1 MYSVLLVDDEP
12 WAIEGLRM
20 FVDWEGLG
28 FRVSGS
34 CENGAEALAAARES
48 MPDVVVTD
56 IRMPEMDGLE
66 LIGQLLGERGEGES
80 PEIVV
85 LSAYGE
91 FAFAKRAMQLG
102 VHHYLMKPVVGEE
115 AAEALRRIRARLDTR
130 RASRPKPGDGA
141 EATLPAPAARRMK
154 DVLQAIEDA
163 DRNRAAD
170 LIDGLFRESE
180 GRSLEWAELFAG
192 SLIVQCGKLIRES
205 GGDPASWPRSRT
217 SPESA
222 VGPNAGPASVRMR
235 LISYAEQA
243 IDAVQS
249 IRESKPGSTVAEVD
263 RYVREFYRSPLSIR
277 DVAARFYLNPVYLGK
292 AYQDKFGCGLLDR
305 IHDLRIAEAC
315 EKLRTTS
322 EPTGAIAEQVGYAHY
337 RHFLQHFERRMGRKP
352 AEYRAAEG
360 WKIGRASACETD
372 F

>member
-12 WAIEGLRM
+12 RAIEGLRM
-20 FVDWEGLG
+20 FVDWERLG

-34 CENGAEALAAARES
+34 CENGAEALAAARGS

-66 LIGQLLGERGEGES
+66 LIGRLLGERGEDDP

-102 VHHYLMKPVVGEE
+102 VHHYLMKPIVGEE
-115 AAEALRRIRARLDTR
+115 AAEALQQVRSKLDAR
-130 RASRPKPGDGA
+130 RASRPRGGDGA
-141 EATLPAPAARRMK
+141 EATLPVLAAQRMK

-170 LIDGLFRESE
+170 LIDRLFRESE

-192 SLIVQCGKLIRES
+192 SLTVQCGKLIRES

-217 SPESA
+217 SPNPAIAANE
-222 VGPNAGPASVRMR
+222 GPASVRAR
-235 LISYAEQA
+235 LLLYAEQA

-249 IRESKPGSTVAEVD
+249 IRESRPGSTVAEVD
-263 RYVREFYRSPLSIR
+263 RYIREFYRRPLSIR

-315 EKLRTTS
+315 EKLRTSS

-337 RHFLQHFERRMGRKP
+337 RHFLQHFERRTGRKP
-352 AEYRAAEG
+352 AEYRAEARG
-360 WKIGRASACETD
+360 KVGKPSACETD